1 MSLVNL
7 KQILKEA
14 KKGRYAVGAFNIY
27 NIEDITAVIRAA
39 EKLKTAVILMTS
51 ISATEHSS
59 LEELSFIIR
68 NRAEKASVPVCLHL
82 DHADDY
88 EIIIKAIHAGYTSVM
103 YDGSMLPYEENVQNT
118 KDVMKVAAPLNVS
131 VEAEIGRVGR
141 TEEGE
146 DDFDMVLSV
155 PEEVESFVNETK
167 VDACAIAIGSQHA
180 MQKQEANLDFER
192 LKEISDLVEVPL
204 VLHGSSG
211 VVEEELTRVAEFGIQ
226 KVNIG
231 TRLKRV
237 FTDTMREFLAE
248 NPDNHNHITVLEA
261 ASEQLTE
268 EVIHKMKLLGC
279 ENSAA
284 E

>member
-7 KQILKEA
+7 KKILKDA
-14 KKGRYAVGAFNIY
+14 KEGNYAVGAFNIY
-27 NIEDITAVIRAA
+27 NIEDISAVIKAGEELR
-39 EKLKTAVILMTS
+39 TPVILMTS

-59 LEELSFIIR
+59 LDELASIIR
-68 NRAEKASVPVCLHL
+68 GRAEKASIPVCLHL
-82 DHADDY
+82 DHASDY
-88 EIIIKAIHAGYTSVM
+88 DIIINAIHAGYTSVM

-118 KDVMKVAAPLNVS
+118 KDVLKVAKPLNVS

-146 DDFDMVLSV
+146 DDFDMALSV
-155 PEEVESFVNETK
+155 PEEVQEFVNETG

-192 LKEISDLVEVPL
+192 LKEISELVDVPL

-211 VVEEELTRVAEFGIQ
+211 VVEKELKKVPKFGMQ

-237 FTDTMREFLAE
+237 FTDEMRRFLDE
-248 NPDNHNHITVLEA
+248 NKDNHNHITVLEA
-261 ASEQLTE
+261 ASEAVTK
-268 EVIHKMKLLGC
+268 EVIHKLKLLGC
-279 ENSAA
+279 EGSV
-284 E
+284 